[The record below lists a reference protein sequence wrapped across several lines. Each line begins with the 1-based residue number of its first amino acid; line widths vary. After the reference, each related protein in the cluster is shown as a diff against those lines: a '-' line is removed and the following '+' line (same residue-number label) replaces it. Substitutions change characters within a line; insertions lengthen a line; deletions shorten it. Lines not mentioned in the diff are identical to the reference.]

1 MMVVVV
7 EPIAVDNVGVRPE
20 GIPSQIVSV
29 VHVQS
34 LSFAQIVFRKVGNY
48 RRQLLLLIDLGEM
61 LFGNVVFQG

>member
-20 GIPSQIVSV
+20 GIPTQIVSV

-34 LSFAQIVFRKVGNY
+34 LSFAQIVLRKVGNY
-48 RRQLLLLIDLGEM
+48 RRQLLLLIDLGKM